1 MNLSSFDALI
11 LAGGK
16 SSRFKSD
23 KTLVPFKSSP
33 SLTHF
38 SFDKL
43 KTQFKSVKICAKEQ
57 KFSPPLPLL
66 KDNFS
71 DFAPIFV
78 LANLGEFYE
87 NPVFILPADMPNV
100 SISSI
105 IKLFEN
111 FTNCEVNYAK
121 TMQKEHFLCGVFSPK
136 IAKIARE
143 QILKNDLAIKNLLKH
158 CKAKST
164 LFTDENEFI
173 NINYQKDLENS
184 KNSKNSAI

>member
-23 KTLVPFKSSP
+23 KTLAPFGQTP

-66 KDNFS
+66 LDNFS
-71 DFAPIFV
+71 EFAPIFV
-78 LANLGEFYE
+78 LANLDEFYE

-111 FTNCEVNYAK
+111 FKDCEVNYAK

-136 IAKIARE
+136 IAQIARE
-143 QILKNDLAIKNLLKH
+143 QILKNDLAIKNLLR
-158 CKAKST
+158 CCNAKST

-173 NINYQKDLENS
+173 NINYQKDLENL
-184 KNSKNSAI
+184 